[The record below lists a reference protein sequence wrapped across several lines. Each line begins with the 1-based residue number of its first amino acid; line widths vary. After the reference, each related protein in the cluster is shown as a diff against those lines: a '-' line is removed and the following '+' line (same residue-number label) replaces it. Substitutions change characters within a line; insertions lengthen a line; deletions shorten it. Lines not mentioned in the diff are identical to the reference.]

1 MPQLPYQQLETYR
14 IQAGWLITLQ
24 GEPLRNGCLL
34 VRNGRIAAIENKPQ
48 GPVDYSWLD
57 EIVLPGLVNAHTH
70 LEFSGIRTPLS
81 SDGGFTRWVQRVV
94 QYRQQQGEG
103 EELAAKRELFLR
115 EGWHE
120 SAKTGTA
127 WLADIATAPYRLRP
141 LNDKDENELSVL
153 NCNEI
158 WSDKILD
165 RSDTTTPSGSE
176 SETLRGKFQS
186 GMGLIALGE
195 MIGWA
200 KTRQESSQQW
210 YGEMKRQRA
219 FADFS
224 GCMNFTWGISPH
236 APYSTSPELIE
247 WCVEESA
254 RSGVL
259 LAMHLAETLEEI
271 EWIEARKGTFAELLS
286 SMGVDTKS
294 SAYRWPAL
302 SDYLHALKR
311 STRSLVVHG
320 NYLAPEN
327 WDFLAAN
334 RERMSVVFCPRT
346 HRHFGHS
353 AYPLQEMLQR
363 GVRVCVGTDS
373 RASSPDLNLW
383 KELQEIRRCFGGIHP
398 SEILGLGTTQGAEAL
413 GIVGFRGCLEV
424 GGAACFTASKMRTA
438 SRGGDGLGTID
449 QLWEALLD
457 SDSVDCPR
465 NPFWDRL
472 TDP

>member
-1 MPQLPYQQLETYR
+1 MSQKLYQPLKPYR

-24 GEPLRNGCLL
+24 GDPLRGGCLL
-34 VRNGRIAAIENKPQ
+34 VQNGRIAAIEKKPQ
-48 GPVDYSWLD
+48 GPIDYSWLD

-70 LEFSGIRTPLS
+70 LEFSGLQNPFP

-103 EELAAKRELFLR
+103 DALQEIRERFLR
-115 EGWHE
+115 AGWRE
-120 SAKTGTA
+120 SQETGSA
-127 WLADIATAPYRLRP
+127 WLADIATAPYRLSVP
-141 LNDKDENELSVL
+141 SDEEKKQISSFRSGSLVKESG
-153 NCNEI
+153 
-158 WSDKILD
+158 LD
-165 RSDTTTPSGSE
+165 TSLATTPFENKSE
-176 SETLRGKFQS
+176 LLPPPFHNG
-186 GMGLIALGE
+186 GGLIALGE

-200 KTRQESSQQW
+200 KPRQESSQQW
-210 YGEMKRQRA
+210 YGEMKRDRWCN
-219 FADFS
+219 DFS
-224 GCMNFTWGISPH
+224 DCMNCTWGISPH

-254 RSGVL
+254 GSGVL

-302 SDYLHALKR
+302 SDYLDALKR
-311 STRSLVVHG
+311 ATRSLVIHG

-346 HRHFGHS
+346 HRHFDHS

-398 SEILGLGTTQGAEAL
+398 SSILGLGTTQGAEAL
-413 GIVGFRGCLEV
+413 GIAGFRGCLEV
-424 GGAACFTASKMRTA
+424 GGAASFIVSTMRTA
-438 SRGGDGLGTID
+438 TQGNDGLKTID

-465 NPFWDRL
+465 NPFWNRF
-472 TDP
+472 TVP